1 MVHRLDA
8 GTQRYSVGIETP
20 RFWATSRGDIPPFKS
35 LRADSTFPGVI
46 RRLRPP
52 LRPRHRGQ
60 ASTGSLGQQ
69 LPLHLRQR
77 RHDVEEE
84 AAGRGRRVDTVG
96 RAVVTWNT
104 VYMAAVIDQLQAE
117 VRMVNEEDI
126 ARLSLARYEHI
137 NPYGKYRFEV
147 EKGLSRSR
155 LRLLRQPSEHQS
167 P

>member
-1 MVHRLDA
+1 MWGSDSNGEKTTIYWDGCSDCIPVLMAHRLDA

-69 LPLHLRQR
+69 P
-77 RHDVEEE
+77 
-84 AAGRGRRVDTVG
+84 
-96 RAVVTWNT
+96 
-104 VYMAAVIDQLQAE
+104 
-117 VRMVNEEDI
+117 
-126 ARLSLARYEHI
+126 
-137 NPYGKYRFEV
+137 
-147 EKGLSRSR
+147 RSI
-155 LRLLRQPSEHQS
+155 S
-167 P
+167 PATP